1 MFQDLMI
8 RGASGMRLASRHQAP
23 ATGECRALKE
33 GVVTEEHENSTDKDR
48 HIGTADRR
56 TIDSIFHH
64 PVPHNLSWAD
74 VLYMLRQV
82 GSAEE
87 KADGK
92 FSLQV
97 GGKHLV
103 FHKPHGKHLDAREI
117 DELRH
122 YLASAGISKDVYGAG
137 APPPPAPVD
146 VVVVMDHHE
155 AKLYQILLSS
165 DQHPQTVRPYDPH
178 HFLHHL
184 HHRDELR
191 ERGQR
196 PAEDLTFYDRI
207 AEALRETGRI
217 ILLCHGKGVGNA
229 GDFFTERLKKH
240 HSDIYARVVLQAR
253 VDTSAMTEPQILAYA
268 RTALVVGPSEQS

>member
-1 MFQDLMI
+1 MFRDLMI
-8 RGASGMRLASRHQAP
+8 RGASGMQLAKRHLAP
-23 ATGECRALKE
+23 ATSEIRALKE
-33 GVVTEEHENSTDKDR
+33 GVVTEEHENFTDKAR

-74 VLYMLRQV
+74 VLHMLRHV

-103 FHKPHGKHLDAREI
+103 FHKPHGKHLEAREI

-137 APPPPAPVD
+137 ASPPPAPVD
-146 VVVVMDHHE
+146 IVVVMDHHE
-155 AKLYQILLSS
+155 AKLYQIQLSS
-165 DQHPQTVRPYDPH
+165 DQHPETVKPYDPH

-240 HSDIYARVVLQAR
+240 HSDIYARVVLQER

-268 RTALVVGPSEQS
+268 RTALVVTPSEQS